1 MPRVD
6 GNWIQDW
13 DSGSNLKINTDGS
26 INSVDA
32 SSLLASQ
39 DKIFQIAE
47 TINITG
53 GGTENDFLLISN
65 PSGSGKQL
73 RLIDIT
79 IGFTNTI
86 NVMAYF
92 KLYASPTITTNGT
105 NLTVKPGRIGVSTP
119 SSAVNA
125 YSKPTISA
133 RGTEYLNFMVAGGPN
148 SPSSWRFE
156 INQSI
161 LLDPN
166 YNILFTGTPDGTNR
180 NILLTFRWAEI

>member
-1 MPRVD
+1 MARVD
-6 GNWIQDW
+6 GNWLQDW
-13 DSGSNLKINTDGS
+13 DTGANLKINTDGS
-26 INSVDA
+26 INTVDS

-53 GGTENDFLLISN
+53 GGTENNFLLIRN

-79 IGFTNTI
+79 IGFTNTV

-92 KLYASPTITTNGT
+92 KLYASPTITANGT
-105 NLTVKPGRIGVSTP
+105 TLTVKPGRVGASTP
-119 SSAVNA
+119 ASAVNA
-125 YSKPTISA
+125 YSRPTISV
-133 RGTEYLNFMVAGGPN
+133 RGTECLNFMVAGGPGT
-148 SPSSWRFE
+148 PSSWRFE
-156 INQSI
+156 INQSV